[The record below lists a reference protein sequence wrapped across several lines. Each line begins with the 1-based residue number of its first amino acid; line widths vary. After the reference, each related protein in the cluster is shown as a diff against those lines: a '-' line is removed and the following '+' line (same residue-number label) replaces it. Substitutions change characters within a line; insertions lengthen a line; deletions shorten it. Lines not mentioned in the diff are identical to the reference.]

1 MAEQNGLVVT
11 LPDLKKE
18 GYSDKGFCYQKMLT
32 AGDIKN
38 IYIIC

>member
-11 LPDLKKE
+11 LPTSKEE
-18 GYSDKGFCYQKMLT
+18 GYSDKGFCYQKALI